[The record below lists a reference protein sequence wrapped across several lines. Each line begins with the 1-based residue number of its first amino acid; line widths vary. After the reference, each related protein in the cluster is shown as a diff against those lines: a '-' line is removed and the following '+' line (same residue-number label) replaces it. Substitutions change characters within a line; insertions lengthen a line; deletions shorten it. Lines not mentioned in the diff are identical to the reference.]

1 MLTSRALLVPHLPTL
16 VVDQHRRHQTPML
29 DALRREAERLAEEKP
44 AALVVL
50 SARWISP
57 GPFQVDA
64 GRRHRTLTDYA
75 GFGVEVRYD
84 CDGHPSLAR
93 ALVDAG
99 ARAHVRVGPAE
110 RGVDSGATV
119 PLHFLVPT
127 KTLPVVPLSVALRPS
142 AECRAWGEVIRR
154 VIAARPEPIALV
166 VGGLLSNDAHSWG
179 LRREVP
185 EARTLDDH
193 ALKALASGAWDRL
206 APLDPQ
212 VVERAHPE
220 AGLRHLE
227 ILRGALGRDAP
238 GQVLCYEPAPGIGA
252 ALVAFETAAQP
263 ARDPAAVSRPDGSG
277 AA

>member
-1 MLTSRALLVPHLPTL
+1 MLTSRVLLVPPLPTL

-29 DALRREAERLAEEKP
+29 DALRREAERLADERP
-44 AALVVL
+44 AAMVVV
-50 SARWISP
+50 SARWISA
-57 GPFQVDA
+57 GPFQVDT

-84 CDGHPSLAR
+84 CDGHPGLAR

-99 ARAHVRVGPAE
+99 ARAGVRVGPAE

-119 PLHFLVPT
+119 PLHFLVPG
-127 KTLPVVPLSVALRPS
+127 KVLPVVPLSVALRPA
-142 AECRAWGEVIRR
+142 AECRAWGEVVRR
-154 VIAARPEPIALV
+154 VLAARPEPIALV
-166 VGGLLSNDAHSWG
+166 IGGLLSNDAHSWG

-193 ALKALASGAWDRL
+193 ALKALTAGDWDRL
-206 APLDPQ
+206 APSDPE
-212 VVERAHPE
+212 VVERAHPD

-238 GQVLCYEPAPGIGA
+238 GEVLCYESAPGVGA
-252 ALVAFETAAQP
+252 ALVAFDTALQPVRDRQTAQ
-263 ARDPAAVSRPDGSG
+263 SG
-277 AA
+277 PNG